1 MTRSRAEDPNV
12 CGVTAAI
19 AVIDGKW
26 KTILLWLLESA
37 PRRPGELL
45 RRLPGLTEK
54 VLTQTLREMESDG
67 LVHREV
73 YDGRPLK
80 TVYSLTD
87 FGRDLSEALA
97 PLSDWG
103 HRRLEKLARETPSGK
118 ATSGLT
124 PSGNATSGLTPSGN
138 ATSGETSA
146 GEIPPGEVPSGEGP
160 SGEVPSG
167 DWPSGKTEAQAGP
180 LPVS

>member
-1 MTRSRAEDPNV
+1 MTNRRHDPNV

-26 KTILLWLLESA
+26 KTSLLWLMESG
-37 PRRPGELL
+37 PHRPAELR
-45 RRLPGLTEK
+45 RRLPGLSEK
-54 VLTQTLREMESDG
+54 VLTQALREMEEDG

-73 YDGRPLK
+73 HDVLPPK

-87 FGRDLSEALA
+87 FGRDLAEALG

-103 HRRLEKLARETPSGK
+103 HRRLERL
-118 ATSGLT
+118 
-124 PSGNATSGLTPSGN
+124 
-138 ATSGETSA
+138 
-146 GEIPPGEVPSGEGP
+146 
-160 SGEVPSG
+160 
-167 DWPSGKTEAQAGP
+167 TEA